1 LPSRLAST
9 QQDVLLGLNMSIDAN
24 KLLRSKMSLVNKN
37 ALSIV
42 ATLNVNEGN
51 IQNVVKVFGIHPRL
65 IKVAKVR

>member
-1 LPSRLAST
+1 M

>member
-24 KLLRSKMSLVNKN
+24 KLLQSKMLLVNKN
-37 ALSIV
+37 ALSIA